1 AYAVARTP
9 VEEMLV
15 GIFEELLHLDRVG
28 IRDNFFEIGGHSLLA
43 TQVVSR
49 VRDVFGVVV
58 EVRTIFEDGTAEA
71 LAGRIEAGIRSGER
85 EEAPPLVRAA
95 RSGQRGERL
104 PLSFAQQRLWFI
116 DQMESGNAAYNL
128 PGAVKLEGK
137 LNLDA
142 LERVI
147 NEIVRRHEVL
157 RTRIEVEEG
166 EPAQVIDEWKPG
178 KLDVRDLTGLTLV
191 EREEEAGR
199 IAREEAGTGF
209 DLRRGPLLRVKVLKV
224 EEEQHVVLFTMHHIV
239 SDGWSMGILIR
250 EVGTLYRAYSAGE
263 DSQLDE
269 LPIQYAD
276 FAVWQSEWLRGEVL
290 EKKLE
295 YWRKQLAGVEELELP
310 TDHPRPAVQSYRGT
324 TRPFVVESELA
335 EALRELSRQEG
346 VSLFMTLLGGFD
358 VLMSRYSGQSDITLG
373 TDIANRNRAEIEG
386 LIGFFVNQLVLRVEV
401 RGAESFVELLKK
413 VREAC
418 LGAYANQDVPF
429 EKLVEE
435 LQPERDLSRAPLFQ
449 VKLVLQNAPS
459 EALEL
464 GELRVSGAGGVD
476 AAQTAK
482 FDLTL
487 VIADTGDD
495 LAGMVEYSQDLF
507 EAETIERLIGHYL
520 NALRGIAED
529 VGRRINELSLLD
541 VRERE

>member
-1 AYAVARTP
+1 
-9 VEEMLV
+9 
-15 GIFEELLHLDRVG
+15 
-28 IRDNFFEIGGHSLLA
+28 
-43 TQVVSR
+43 
-49 VRDVFGVVV
+49 
-58 EVRTIFEDGTAEA
+58 
-71 LAGRIEAGIRSGER
+71 
-85 EEAPPLVRAA
+85 
-95 RSGQRGERL
+95 
-104 PLSFAQQRLWFI
+104 
-116 DQMESGNAAYNL
+116 
-128 PGAVKLEGK
+128 
-137 LNLDA
+137 
-142 LERVI
+142 
-147 NEIVRRHEVL
+147 
-157 RTRIEVEEG
+157 
-166 EPAQVIDEWKPG
+166 
-178 KLDVRDLTGLTLV
+178 
-191 EREEEAGR
+191 
-199 IAREEAGTGF
+199 
-209 DLRRGPLLRVKVLKV
+209 
-224 EEEQHVVLFTMHHIV
+224 
-239 SDGWSMGILIR
+239 
-250 EVGTLYRAYSAGE
+250 
-263 DSQLDE
+263 
-269 LPIQYAD
+269 
-276 FAVWQSEWLRGEVL
+276 
-290 EKKLE
+290 
-295 YWRKQLAGVEELELP
+295 
-310 TDHPRPAVQSYRGT
+310 
-324 TRPFVVESELA
+324 VVESELA

-401 RGAESFVELLKK
+401 RGAESFVEMLKK

-464 GELRVSGAGGVD
+464 GELRVSRGDD
-476 AAQTAK
+476 ALRVAIETRTAK

-541 VRERE
+541 DREREQIVTEWNQTARPYPQDRCIHQMLAEQAERSPERIALIGAEEQLSYGELERRANQLGRYLQRLGVGPEVVVGLCLERSVEMVVALLGTLKAGGAYLPLDPEYPLERLSFMLEDAGVGVVVTRGELEERLPAFWGQTVLPVFVFMDEEWEKIVEESESEPESKVEAENLAYLIYTSGSTGRPKGVAIPHRAVLRLALNNNYARLDQHSRLLQLAPQTFDAATFEMWGALLNGGLLAIAEAIAPSAAELGQIINKHGVETMWLTAALYNAIVDEAPKS

>member
-1 AYAVARTP
+1 
-9 VEEMLV
+9 
-15 GIFEELLHLDRVG
+15 
-28 IRDNFFEIGGHSLLA
+28 
-43 TQVVSR
+43 
-49 VRDVFGVVV
+49 
-58 EVRTIFEDGTAEA
+58 
-71 LAGRIEAGIRSGER
+71 
-85 EEAPPLVRAA
+85 
-95 RSGQRGERL
+95 
-104 PLSFAQQRLWFI
+104 
-116 DQMESGNAAYNL
+116 
-128 PGAVKLEGK
+128 
-137 LNLDA
+137 
-142 LERVI
+142 
-147 NEIVRRHEVL
+147 
-157 RTRIEVEEG
+157 
-166 EPAQVIDEWKPG
+166 
-178 KLDVRDLTGLTLV
+178 
-191 EREEEAGR
+191 
-199 IAREEAGTGF
+199 
-209 DLRRGPLLRVKVLKV
+209 
-224 EEEQHVVLFTMHHIV
+224 MHHVV
-239 SDGWSMGILIR
+239 SDGWSTGILIR
-250 EVGTLYRAYSAGE
+250 EVGALYQAYSASAE
-263 DSQLDE
+263 SPFEE

-276 FAVWQSEWLRGEVL
+276 FALWQREWMQGEVL

-295 YWRKQLAGVEELELP
+295 YWRKQLAGLEELELP
-310 TDHPRPAVQSYRGT
+310 TDHPRPAAPSYRGA
-324 TRPFVVESELA
+324 TRPFVFENGLA
-335 EALRELSRQEG
+335 ESLRELSRRES

-358 VLMSRYSGQSDITLG
+358 VLMSRYSGQTDVALG
-373 TDIANRNRAEIEG
+373 TDIANRNRTEIEG

-401 RGAESFVELLKK
+401 RGADSFVELLKK

-464 GELRVSGAGGVD
+464 GELRVSRGDD
-476 AAQTAK
+476 ALRAAIETRTAK

-541 VRERE
+541 DREREQIVTEWNQTARPYPQDRCIHQMLAEQAERSPDRIALIGADEQLSYGELERRANQLGRYLQRLGVGPEVVVGLCLERSVEMVVGLLGVMKAGGAYLPLDPESPLERLSFMLEDAGVGVVVTDRVLEERLPSFWGQTVLMDVEWERVIEAVSYTHLTLPTIYSV